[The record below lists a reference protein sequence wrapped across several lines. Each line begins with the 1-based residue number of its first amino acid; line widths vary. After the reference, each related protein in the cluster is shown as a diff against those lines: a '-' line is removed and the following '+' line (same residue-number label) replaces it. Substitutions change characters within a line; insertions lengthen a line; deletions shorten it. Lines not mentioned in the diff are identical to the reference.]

1 MLQINTQF
9 YARIT
14 WISINKI
21 VNILKIKIIIQNSNS
36 YHCNCHI
43 CTCFIVFFHSR
54 IFGKNSREKA
64 LTTSSFEDWQLRIS
78 YVELLQ
84 STNGFSK
91 NNLIG
96 LGSFGS
102 IYKGSRNGAIF
113 VVKVLNLQQWG
124 ASNSFINE
132 CNALRSIR
140 HHNLLKIMFACSS
153 IDHKGNDFKNLIFE
167 FMCNGNLEQ
176 QLHPK
181 NGVQHQSKRL
191 SFIQRL
197 NIAIDVTC
205 LLEYLHHLCQT
216 QIVHCDLK
224 LGENG
229 FLPFFLKK
237 KFSIL
242 PHFSN

>member
-1 MLQINTQF
+1 M
-9 YARIT
+9 
-14 WISINKI
+14 S
-21 VNILKIKIIIQNSNS
+21 
-36 YHCNCHI
+36 
-43 CTCFIVFFHSR
+43 
-54 IFGKNSREKA
+54 
-64 LTTSSFEDWQLRIS
+64 
-78 YVELLQ
+78 
-84 STNGFSK
+84 
-91 NNLIG
+91 
-96 LGSFGS
+96 
-102 IYKGSRNGAIF
+102 
-113 VVKVLNLQQWG
+113 
-124 ASNSFINE
+124 
-132 CNALRSIR
+132 
-140 HHNLLKIMFACSS
+140 ACSS
-153 IDHKGNDFKNLIFE
+153 IDHEGNDFKNLIFE